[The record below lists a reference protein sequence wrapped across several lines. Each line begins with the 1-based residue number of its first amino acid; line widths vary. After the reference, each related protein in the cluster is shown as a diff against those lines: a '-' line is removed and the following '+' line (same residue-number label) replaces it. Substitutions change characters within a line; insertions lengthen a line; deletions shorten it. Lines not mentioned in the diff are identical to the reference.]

1 MTTHKNRLLPSALM
15 GYISP
20 APHKTGAGICTP
32 QANKAHNRASGFFT
46 CDASPYLFRIMVG
59 RAGPLPGGPVSL
71 FAGSANPVRLA
82 TPSFAP
88 LGGELSQL
96 TKQGYPSW
104 PTANHAVPAP
114 TSSASTP
121 RQKSTAACT
130 ARTHWRSSFRPICV
144 ACHVAQCRYGCRQS
158 WTTSPTISAIFSD
171 CLTSQRTPRN
181 ASIRPGSSG
190 AVVHPVNGMPAYT
203 CNPVIRETLL

>member
-20 APHKTGAGICTP
+20 APHKTGAGIGTP

-46 CDASPYLFRIMVG
+46 CKASSHLFRIMVG
-59 RAGPLPGGPVSL
+59 RTGPLSGGPVSL
-71 FAGSANPVRLA
+71 FAGSSNPVRLA
-82 TPSFAP
+82 TPSLEP

-104 PTANHAVPAP
+104 PTANNAVPAL
-114 TSSASTP
+114 TLSASTP
-121 RQKSTAACT
+121 RPKSTAACT
-130 ARTHWRSSFRPICV
+130 ARAHWRSSFRQICV

-158 WTTSPTISAIFSD
+158 WTTSPTISAMFRHS
-171 CLTSQRTPRN
+171 LTSQRTPRN
-181 ASIRPGSSG
+181 PPPCAPAFRGLCAS
-190 AVVHPVNGMPAYT
+190 
-203 CNPVIRETLL
+203 C